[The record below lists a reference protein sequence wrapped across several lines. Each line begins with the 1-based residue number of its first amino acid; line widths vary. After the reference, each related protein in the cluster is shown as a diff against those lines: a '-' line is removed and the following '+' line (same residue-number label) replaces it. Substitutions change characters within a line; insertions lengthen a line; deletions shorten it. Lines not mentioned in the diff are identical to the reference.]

1 MYSILST
8 FNDCC
13 VCSHLAS
20 CLSRSSTKLI
30 SGPIST
36 RSKVFFFSICSVAMF
51 SYLITMHDWQFRH
64 LIFKLCLSSSPC
76 LYFLFIERSFITC
89 SHICYLLSKS
99 EDRLYVA
106 TKFGCWCD
114 TDNKQ
119 LVTFR
124 SHSCLEFI
132 EHRTP
137 C

>member
-1 MYSILST
+1 MIG
-8 FNDCC
+8 
-13 VCSHLAS
+13 
-20 CLSRSSTKLI
+20 SSGT
-30 SGPIST
+30 
-36 RSKVFFFSICSVAMF
+36 
-51 SYLITMHDWQFRH
+51 Y
-64 LIFKLCLSSSPC
+64 IFKLCLSSSPC
-76 LYFLFIERSFITC
+76 LYFLFIERSSFITC

-137 C
+137 CVISLLECLGHILVSALSRCTFERSSLLIPRNVLYRIHRPNQL